1 MRGCGTWSR
10 SPLWDREEKQPVPGK
25 FKVQVNA
32 WLLEDFDPNA
42 QPIQIIDGKTLW

>member
-1 MRGCGTWSR
+1 MGHMVPFTALG
-10 SPLWDREEKQPVPGK
+10 PQEKQPVPGK

-32 WLLEDFDPNA
+32 WLLEVFDPNA